1 MATATEDTGPGLAAR
16 TASNAAEFV
25 RDRLEESDL
34 PRSPAELA
42 DEYGCTSGHMRDV
55 CSDLNAEGTVER
67 VAPGQYTDP
76 DGDTDGSDAGDSD
89 GFTFD
94 PPGTPADTE
103 GSDTM
108 PTHDE
113 YQRQHS
119 STAEDTADGS
129 AEGSDDPGA
138 GDSGGFGSVG
148 TSDGDAD
155 APAAPLPMEPQ
166 KLAKILAVA
175 LVLWLLYRRLGGGD
189 TNGADAADVEDD
201 QDDLGG
207 LAGRLTH
214 PCRSRRPRTSTA
226 RRQSRTATRY
236 TTRST
241 GGTS

>member
-1 MATATEDTGPGLAAR
+1 MATASEDTGPGLAAR

-42 DEYGCTSGHMRDV
+42 EEYGCTSGHMRDV
-55 CSDLNAEGTVER
+55 CSDLNAEGAVER

-76 DGDTDGSDAGDSD
+76 DGDADGSDEGDSD

-94 PPGTPADTE
+94 PPGTSADTE

-108 PTHDE
+108 ATHDE

-129 AEGSDDPGA
+129 AEGSDDPGP
-138 GDSGGFGSVG
+138 GDSEGFGPVG
-148 TSDGDAD
+148 TSGGDAD
-155 APAAPLPMEPQ
+155 APAAPLPMDPADLG
-166 KLAKILAVA
+166 KVLAVA

-189 TNGADAADVEDD
+189 TDDADAADVEDD
-201 QDDLGG
+201 GDGLDGG
-207 LAGRLTH
+207 LVG
-214 PCRSRRPRTSTA
+214 
-226 RRQSRTATRY
+226 
-236 TTRST
+236 
-241 GGTS
+241 